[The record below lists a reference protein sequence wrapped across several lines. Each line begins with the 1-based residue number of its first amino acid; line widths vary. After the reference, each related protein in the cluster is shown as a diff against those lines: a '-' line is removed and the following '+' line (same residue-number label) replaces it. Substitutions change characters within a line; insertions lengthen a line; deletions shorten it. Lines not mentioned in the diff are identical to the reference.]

1 MVASHDIFLK
11 KDWLTPGLTA
21 EIHRHFPQNEDI
33 CAESG
38 QRSMESFKV
47 HCFQLFPE
55 HRVFASS
62 KQISQAA
69 KEFCDAWGISSTCQ
83 GKKIVCYYGKG
94 PTRKPRQQASVG
106 AIRVPAPSLKSQECP
121 FEIRFNWINLKKHIG
136 AVKAKMLLHVKV
148 TYCHP
153 IHNCKMDTQSH
164 RTALQKAGR
173 LCLDLSRVKSLLS
186 LLLEKPRLDTN
197 T

>member
-1 MVASHDIFLK
+1 MVPSDGEDDPDSMDVIEDRIEPDVPYGTEYTLYIPDFVPQHVHDNMTESEMVASHDIFLK

-38 QRSMESFKV
+38 QRSMESFKE
-47 HCFQLFPE
+47 HCLQLFPE

-62 KQISQAA
+62 RQISQAA

-94 PTRKPRQQASVG
+94 PTRKPREQLSVG

-121 FEIRFNWINLKKHIG
+121 FEI
-136 AVKAKMLLHVKV
+136 
-148 TYCHP
+148 
-153 IHNCKMDTQSH
+153 
-164 RTALQKAGR
+164 
-173 LCLDLSRVKSLLS
+173 
-186 LLLEKPRLDTN
+186 
-197 T
+197 